1 MLLQYNAVS
10 YWLGANLESALHLCP
25 LKVKQVLRTLSMA
38 FVTSEHQKGQGSM
51 PQISRH
57 TWEISHI
64 KDNDMDCVGS

>member
-1 MLLQYNAVS
+1 MKQIQPFQKHWLQLTSIVD
-10 YWLGANLESALHLCP
+10 CR